1 MFKRLLCLTL
11 LLPLVSGC
19 GTETPT
25 RVEKPSTEPPAICT
39 GSRAARAKVA
49 ADIVVS
55 PDDRLALSATELVE
69 VIDAGCAGTGP
80 Q

>member
-1 MFKRLLCLTL
+1 
-11 LLPLVSGC
+11 
-19 GTETPT
+19 
-25 RVEKPSTEPPAICT
+25 
-39 GSRAARAKVA
+39 VA